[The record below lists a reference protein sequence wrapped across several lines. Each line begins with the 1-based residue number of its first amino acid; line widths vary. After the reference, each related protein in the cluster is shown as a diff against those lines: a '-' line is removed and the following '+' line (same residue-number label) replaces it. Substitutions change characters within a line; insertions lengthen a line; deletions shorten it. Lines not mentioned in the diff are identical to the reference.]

1 MNNRITTIL
10 LLVVI
15 ALSGCQALPKKS
27 QAQPKKEQPP
37 VNMAQ
42 SEAKAEA
49 PEPAVEPPADAVE
62 AINVAPPQPEFP
74 SPPRLSSEESQLKDR
89 VLLLM
94 QKQQWSDA
102 LDAVN
107 QLLVSEPK
115 YQAMHINKAIVLRA
129 QGNLKTAIST
139 LENCIK
145 KQCKDPRAANLLGIL
160 YREDGQ
166 FQQALQAYQM
176 AIAWEPN
183 YATAHK
189 NLAILAELYLFDF
202 TLAKA
207 HLVRFQQLS
216 PLLSP
221 QEQEASQRWLADLD
235 QRLGE

>member
-89 VLLLM
+89 VMLFM
-94 QKQQWSDA
+94 HKQQWNDA

-115 YQAMHINKAIVLRA
+115 YQAMHINKAIVLR
-129 QGNLKTAIST
+129 
-139 LENCIK
+139 
-145 KQCKDPRAANLLGIL
+145 
-160 YREDGQ
+160 
-166 FQQALQAYQM
+166 
-176 AIAWEPN
+176 
-183 YATAHK
+183 
-189 NLAILAELYLFDF
+189 
-202 TLAKA
+202 
-207 HLVRFQQLS
+207 
-216 PLLSP
+216 
-221 QEQEASQRWLADLD
+221 
-235 QRLGE
+235 